1 MSPPPQFAQIL
12 VHRAAFPSPPQ
23 RFPSAQQAPPHPSG
37 QQIEQIHITRA
48 HGGALRG
55 GPPRGAQARDDVRER
70 ALDASARSWDLNSPQ
85 SASRPENPL
94 APGFVF
100 ALQGLRRLLS
110 RSAIVAQISQSGLYG
125 GYHRSSA
132 RVRPVFNAERRPLAC
147 PHGAPKRVAMQDLTL
162 YQFELCPYCHKVR
175 AGLELKGL
183 AFRKVEVNP
192 MSKSHSS
199 LKFLFASYPL

>member
-125 GYHRSSA
+125 GYHLASS
-132 RVRPVFNAERRPLAC
+132 
-147 PHGAPKRVAMQDLTL
+147 G
-162 YQFELCPYCHKVR
+162 
-175 AGLELKGL
+175 G
-183 AFRKVEVNP
+183 VNT
-192 MSKSHSS
+192 SS
-199 LKFLFASYPL
+199 LERFAMHVRTSGLRLRKAKLAWSVIR